1 MTSSQRTFS
10 QRKVVSYFEQW
21 NEQPCVLFMF
31 DLQELHWTNEPK
43 AERICA
49 TCLGYMAQTVYLLGL
64 ERAAGCSRSRD
75 TVKHSAGR
83 YSEESSQ
90 IYSGFNNI
98 SVKSCEKRSNSTQNS
113 VKATDTRINTTDVE
127 NRTTLFNKH
136 KSPPFTMDLT

>member
-10 QRKVVSYFEQW
+10 KRKVVSYFEQW
-21 NEQPCVLFMF
+21 NEQPCVLFMP

-43 AERICA
+43 AERIC
-49 TCLGYMAQTVYLLGL
+49 
-64 ERAAGCSRSRD
+64 GCSRSRD

-90 IYSGFNNI
+90 IYSGINNI
-98 SVKSCEKRSNSTQNS
+98 SVKSCEKHSNSTQNS
-113 VKATDTRINTTDVE
+113 VKATDTRTNTTDVE

-136 KSPPFTMDLT
+136 KSPPFTMDLTNTGTACGRNGLNFFKCF